1 MAGGETRPRIVEG
14 TVGEPGYLTA
24 AETAERLR
32 ISVRTLEG
40 WRASGLG
47 PAYQT
52 HGRRVVYRREN
63 VHTWLHSQET
73 RGSGEKKPD
82 PMREE
87 AVTAWPYKKDPA
99 RYQVSMPYV
108 HPITGQEVRPRK
120 VAPADRKTI
129 EAAIRWGEGERLK
142 IVTALCRAP
151 TKEEPKP
158 KPEQKPKTQSPEIIK
173 LHEFWPLFLAGHV
186 ARQKRSTQ
194 VGYLAAWRRI
204 EPVLGSMAI
213 NLIDEDALER
223 LREHIEAQGIEIPTQ
238 KLYMAKLAKA
248 LRWAMARKKMPRIIL
263 PGIEFEPVKRKRV
276 PIYSPE
282 ELERLIVQASDA
294 YELVLLLAL
303 ADGAL
308 RIGECAGL
316 QWGDIHPE
324 RAKFGTMII
333 CRNVVLGYEQDS
345 AKGEDGEV
353 PLTPRL
359 AEALRELRAEGGHPT
374 WVLPRRTKIR
384 ARKTPEGSRGRGEHS
399 DESHLGDL
407 VTRLQEAAGLPGYG
421 PHRVRHSRLTH
432 LAERGVLLRALQH
445 LARHAKESTTEQY
458 YLHVEK
464 LKMAGM
470 AIDELIEMTTSPRSP
485 GKAQANLGK
494 RALIA
499 LVR

>member
-120 VAPADRKTI
+120 VAPADRRTL
-129 EAAIRWGEGERLK
+129 EAAIRWGEAERLK
-142 IVTALCRAP
+142 LVTALCRDKAKEVPKPITQTQPQVPKAP
-151 TKEEPKP
+151 T
-158 KPEQKPKTQSPEIIK
+158 
-173 LHEFWPLFLAGHV
+173 LRVFWPDFTAAYV
-186 ARQKRSTQ
+186 AKQKRSTQ
-194 VGYLAAWRRI
+194 IGYRSAWKHI
-204 EPVLGSMAI
+204 GAVLGDTSMDA
-213 NLIDEDALER
+213 LDEEELER
-223 LREHIEAQGIEIPTQ
+223 LRDHLEAQDIEIPTQ
-238 KLYMAKLAKA
+238 ELYFAKLAKA
-248 LRWAMARKKMPRIIL
+248 LRWAMGRRKIPRAILAR
-263 PGIEFEPVKRKRV
+263 IEFDPVKRRRV

-282 ELERLIVQASDA
+282 DLERLIDRAADP
-294 YELVLLLAL
+294 YERVLILLL

-316 QWGDIHPE
+316 QWGDIHY
-324 RAKFGTMII
+324 RRRKFGTMLI

-359 AEALRELRAEGGHPT
+359 AAALKVLQAEQEHST
-374 WVLPRRTKIR
+374 WVLPRRSKTR
-384 ARKTPEGSRGRGEHS
+384 ARKTLEGSRGRGEHS
-399 DESHLGDL
+399 DEGHLGTH

-432 LAERGVLLRALQH
+432 LAERMIPLRALQH
-445 LARHAKESTTEQY
+445 LARHAKESTTEKY
-458 YLHVEK
+458 YLHVNRLAAAEV
-464 LKMAGM
+464 
-470 AIDELIEMTTSPRSP
+470 AIDELVSMTTSPEPP
-485 GKAQANLGK
+485 GNAQATPGNGEAKGL
-494 RALIA
+494 LH
-499 LVR
+499 